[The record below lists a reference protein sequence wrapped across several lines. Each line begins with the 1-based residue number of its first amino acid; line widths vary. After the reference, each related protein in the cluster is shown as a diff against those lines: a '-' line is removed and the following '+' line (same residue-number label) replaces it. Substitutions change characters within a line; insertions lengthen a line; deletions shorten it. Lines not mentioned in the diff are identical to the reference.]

1 MSFLKPGL
9 TTPAVIESGRSTA
22 RSKGQEISKVLKF
35 DQLPAE
41 TSVVFEESAVLEAEK
56 PQTETSVVFEES
68 N

>member
-56 PQTETSVVFEES
+56 P
-68 N
+68 